1 MKFHDVD
8 TSIFEEEA
16 VARKKEQLILD
27 IAAAFSAF
35 VQAYQVAASFNAA
48 SYTQD

>member
-8 TSIFEEEA
+8 TSIFQEEA
-16 VARKKEQLILD
+16 VERKKEQLILD

-35 VQAYQVAASFNAA
+35 VQRIRWRRPSMSAASQA
-48 SYTQD
+48 